1 MDADADVAAAAHS
14 VADEFKR
21 LAVRMTVGGGAAQDG
36 AFEEEDR
43 AREQQERGLPLG
55 GEEVDRLRGPPMAPV
70 EHKRTATNKGG
81 KRPCGPRG

>member
-21 LAVRMTVGGGAAQDG
+21 LAVRMTVGGGLRDR

-43 AREQQERGLPLG
+43 AREQQERGMLG
-55 GEEVDRLRGPPMAPV
+55 GEEVDKLRGPPV
-70 EHKRTATNKGG
+70 EHKLKVVARRGVGQG
-81 KRPCGPRG
+81 KSRALR